1 MINTKLCKE
10 LYAGSFLMST
20 KMFMYPPMQKTSVSP
35 AFFTVR
41 PLGEIHIHSP
51 CILIAH
57 CSPPCNLVLH
67 SHFSETLLSGLS
79 VTELMNCF
87 FWYAFLIFLCLCNI
101 YTIEQPFLDGVLSLE
116 DVILCHN
123 CWVQS
128 HNSWLKC
135 IY

>member
-1 MINTKLCKE
+1 MLVPFSCPQKCSCILQCKKL
-10 LYAGSFLMST
+10 LLNLL
-20 KMFMYPPMQKTSVSP
+20 VSP

-123 CWVQS
+123 C
-128 HNSWLKC
+128 
-135 IY
+135 